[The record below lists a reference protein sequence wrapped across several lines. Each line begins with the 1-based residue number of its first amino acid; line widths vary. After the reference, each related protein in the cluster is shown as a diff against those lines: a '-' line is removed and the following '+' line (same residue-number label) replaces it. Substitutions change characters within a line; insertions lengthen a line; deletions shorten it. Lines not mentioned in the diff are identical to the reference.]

1 MKKILLSLVLLGATA
16 TASIAQVKA
25 PQPSPSAEFEQ
36 TVGLTEFKISYSRP
50 GVKGRTIFGDLVPFG
65 EVWRTGANKAVQFS
79 ASTDFKFGGKDV
91 KAGEYALYTVPGK
104 TEWDVILYEETEIW
118 GTPET
123 WVDSLEA
130 VRIKVKTAVL
140 PNSIESFTMAFDNI
154 VNGSSAELNISWAT
168 TKVTILIE
176 TPTEEIAMA
185 SIESTMAGPSGN
197 DYYKAASFYFENDKD
212 LKQAHTW
219 IKKAVELRGEEAFWM
234 LRRQSLIEAKLGM
247 TKEAIATANRS
258 IASAE
263 KAGNKDYIAM
273 NKKSIE
279 EWSK

>member
-1 MKKILLSLVLLGATA
+1 MKKILLSLVLLGAAA
-16 TASIAQVKA
+16 TSSLAQVKS
-25 PQPSPSAEFEQ
+25 PQPSPAAETEQ
-36 TVGLTEFKISYSRP
+36 TVGLTDFVVTYSRP

-91 KAGEYALYTVPGK
+91 KAGNYALFTIPGK
-104 TEWDVILYEETEIW
+104 AEWDLILYEETEIW
-118 GTPET
+118 GTPGT

-130 VRIKVKTAVL
+130 ARVKVKSTALSNNV
-140 PNSIESFTMAFDNI
+140 ESFTISFDN
-154 VNGSSAELNISWAT
+154 VVDGNKADLNISWAK
-168 TKVTILIE
+168 TKVTVLIE

-197 DYYKAASFYFENDKD
+197 DYYRAATFYFENDKD
-212 LKQAHTW
+212 LKQAYEW

-247 TKEAIATANRS
+247 KKEAIATANRS

-263 KAGNKDYIAM
+263 KAGNKDYVAM